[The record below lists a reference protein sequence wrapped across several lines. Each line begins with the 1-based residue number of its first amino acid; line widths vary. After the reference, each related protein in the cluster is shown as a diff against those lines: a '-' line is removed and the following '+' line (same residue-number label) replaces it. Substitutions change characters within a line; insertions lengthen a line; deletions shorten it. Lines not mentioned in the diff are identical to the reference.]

1 MVEQIITI
9 GHFIVNKLRE
19 GDQWDVG
26 DVVDYVAKLFPH
38 LFNIFETADVETPGC
53 RPVSAYALP
62 CSIIDI
68 SNE

>member
-1 MVEQIITI
+1 M
-9 GHFIVNKLRE
+9 GYL
-19 GDQWDVG
+19 VG
-26 DVVDYVAKLFPH
+26 YIDKSSPR

-68 SNE
+68 